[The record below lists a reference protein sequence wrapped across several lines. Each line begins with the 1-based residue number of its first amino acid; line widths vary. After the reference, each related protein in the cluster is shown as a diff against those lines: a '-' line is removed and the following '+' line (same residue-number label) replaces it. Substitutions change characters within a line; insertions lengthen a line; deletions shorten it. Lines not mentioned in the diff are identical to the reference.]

1 MNEKILF
8 LQGNEACV
16 EGALYAGLEFFAG
29 YPITPSTEIAE
40 ALARRLPEGG
50 GKFIQMEDE
59 IASMC
64 AIIGASLTGL
74 KSMTATSGPGFSL
87 KQEAIGYAIMAEVP
101 CVVVNV
107 MRAGPSTGMPTRVSQ
122 GDVMQARWGTHGD
135 HAIIALTASNHQDLF
150 AMTVEAFN
158 LSETYRTPVILLLD
172 EVVAHMRE
180 KLVLP
185 GGEVIPLVK
194 RLRTSVR
201 EGTDY
206 HPYLPREDGRL
217 PMSDFGGVHRY
228 NVTGLA
234 HDMWGFP
241 TDNPQ
246 VAHGLMRHLVD
257 KIEGRVREITRV
269 KEFFLDDADGVL
281 ISYGGPARSALHV
294 VENRRARGERLG
306 LLELQTLWPFP
317 ARHRSGAVREGQVRD
332 GGGDEHGSGHPGGQ
346 KGGRRSREGLPG
358 QPHRR
363 RLHQPHRHPQ
373 HPAADPGAR
382 SLNDQARGSRSRKQG
397 QRIFSRRDH
406 RGHREKICFVLK

>member
-1 MNEKILF
+1 MSKKTLF
-8 LQGNEACV
+8 VQGNEACV
-16 EGALYAGLEFFAG
+16 EAALYAGLEFFAG

-40 ALARRLPEGG
+40 LLAYRLPQNG

-87 KQEAIGYAIMAEVP
+87 KQEAIGYAIMTEVP

-107 MRAGPSTGMPTRVSQ
+107 QRGGPSTGLPTGVHQ

-135 HAIIALTASNHQDLF
+135 HAIITLTASNHQDLF

-158 LSETYRTPVILLLD
+158 FSETYRTPVILLFD
-172 EVVAHMRE
+172 EVIGHMRE
-180 KLVLP
+180 RLIMPEP
-185 GGEVIPLVK
+185 GAIPLVE
-194 RLRTSVR
+194 RLWTSVE

-228 NVTGLA
+228 NVTGLM

-241 TDNPQ
+241 SDNPKI
-246 VAHGLMRHLVD
+246 AYGLMRHLVD
-257 KIEGRVREITRV
+257 KIEGHVHDVTHM
-269 KEFFLDDADGVL
+269 KEFFLDDANCVL
-281 ISYGGPARSALHV
+281 ISYGSSARSALHV

-317 ARHRSGAVREGQVRD
+317 ADAVRERCEQAKFVVVVEMNMGQILQEVKKAVDDPDRVFLANRID
-332 GGGDEHGSGHPGGQ
+332 GTFITPTDIRTNLRVIQG
-346 KGGRRSREGLPG
+346 KG
-358 QPHRR
+358 
-363 RLHQPHRHPQ
+363 
-373 HPAADPGAR
+373 A
-382 SLNDQARGSRSRKQG
+382 
-397 QRIFSRRDH
+397 
-406 RGHREKICFVLK
+406 